1 MYEKFY
7 GLNEKPFS
15 LAPDPAFLY
24 MAKGHTMAYSM
35 LEYSLTNESAG
46 ICVISGEIGS
56 GKTTLIRKLL
66 SSMDQEFTTGLITNT
81 HSDFGNLLQWVSM
94 AFSLDYK
101 NKEPIELYENFVNF
115 AIDQYARGNRTVLII
130 DEVQNLS
137 YEALEELRMLSNI
150 NADKHQVLYLILVGQ
165 PELREKFNVEKMK
178 QFNQRITVS
187 YHLKELNQQDSA
199 IYIKHRLKTAGGDPE
214 IFTDAACRAVWSY
227 SKGIPR
233 IINTLCDTALVYA
246 FAEQK
251 NKVDIQAI
259 SEVIADRNA
268 SGFHTNA
275 DTPAKNTGILDDDP
289 KKVRNIKD

>member
-7 GLNEKPFS
+7 GFNEKPFS
-15 LAPDPAFLY
+15 LLPDPAFLY
-24 MAKGHTMAYSM
+24 MTKVHTMALSM

-66 SSMDQEFTTGLITNT
+66 STMDQEFTTGLITNP
-81 HSDFGNLLQWVSM
+81 HSEFGNLLQWVSM

-115 AIDQYARGNRTVLII
+115 TIAEYAKGKRTVLII

-150 NADKHQVLYLILVGQ
+150 NADKHQVLHLILVGQ
-165 PELREKFNVEKMK
+165 PELREKFNAEKM
-178 QFNQRITVS
+178 QQLNQRISVS
-187 YHLKELNQQDSA
+187 YHLTELNQKDSCT
-199 IYIKHRLKTAGGDPE
+199 YIKHRLKTAGGDPE
-214 IFTDAACRAVWSY
+214 LFSDAACRAVWSY

-233 IINTLCDTALVYA
+233 IINTLCDTALVYG

-251 NKVDIQAI
+251 KKVDIQLV
-259 SEVIADRNA
+259 SEIIADRNA
-268 SGFHTNA
+268 SGFYTQSGNTTKNA
-275 DTPAKNTGILDDDP
+275 SIIDDDP
-289 KKVRNIKD
+289 KKIINIKD